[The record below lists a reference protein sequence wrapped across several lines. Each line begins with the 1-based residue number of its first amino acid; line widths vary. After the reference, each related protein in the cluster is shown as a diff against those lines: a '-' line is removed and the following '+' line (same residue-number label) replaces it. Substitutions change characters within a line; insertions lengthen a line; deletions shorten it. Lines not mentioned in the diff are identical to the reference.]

1 MMVISKSY
9 KSQSSVIC
17 AIVVSAS
24 YRRAGWEVLT
34 IGGVK
39 IGKNL
44 RRVREERLMTQ
55 QELADAAGLGLS
67 TVLRIENDR
76 VEPRFSTI
84 RKLAKALDVDAREL
98 TRKED

>member
-1 MMVISKSY
+1 
-9 KSQSSVIC
+9 
-17 AIVVSAS
+17 
-24 YRRAGWEVLT
+24 VLT

-55 QELADAAGLGLS
+55 QEVATAADLNLS
-67 TVLRIENDR
+67 TVMRIENDW

-84 RKLAKALDVDAREL
+84 RKLAKALDVNAREL
-98 TRKED
+98 TRKER

>member
-1 MMVISKSY
+1 
-9 KSQSSVIC
+9 
-17 AIVVSAS
+17 
-24 YRRAGWEVLT
+24 VLT

-55 QELADAAGLGLS
+55 QEVATAADLNLS
-67 TVLRIENDR
+67 TVMRIENDR

-84 RKLAKALDVDAREL
+84 RKLAKALDVNAREL
-98 TRKED
+98 TRKEG

>member
-1 MMVISKSY
+1 M
-9 KSQSSVIC
+9 
-17 AIVVSAS
+17 
-24 YRRAGWEVLT
+24 LT

-44 RRVREERLMTQ
+44 RQVREDRLMTQ
-55 QELADAAGLGLS
+55 QELAEAAQLGLS

-84 RKLAKALDVDAREL
+84 RKLAKALGVDAREL
-98 TRKED
+98 TKKEG

>member
-1 MMVISKSY
+1 M
-9 KSQSSVIC
+9 
-17 AIVVSAS
+17 
-24 YRRAGWEVLT
+24 LT

-44 RRVREERLMTQ
+44 RLVREDRLMTQ
-55 QELADAAGLGLS
+55 QELAKAADLGLS

-98 TRKED
+98 TRKES